1 LAAQAA
7 GQARQLTDAEARLL
21 SQITGV
27 EANTLRQ
34 LSTVEGALN
43 TRLNQLGTNVDT
55 VKSELTATIAA
66 GQAEAADERRGLQ
79 QALIAVGG
87 DVTKLDADTKA
98 RFDEFGEDVNQLFAG
113 VNVDIEGLRQG
124 QVSQADAFAQYQA
137 DASVKAAEAANER
150 RGLQQ
155 SLLNVQGDVT
165 QLDEN
170 TRRQF
175 EEFGG
180 NVNQLFSDVDV
191 DINALQE
198 GQISQAQAQQAF
210 ESSVAGQF
218 SEVGSEL
225 GLLGGQIGGLTSD
238 VAGLGTQIGG
248 IGQGLGQLGEGVGML
263 GAALG
268 AGIGGLQQQQIATQQ
283 ILAQPDPI
291 DWESL
296 QQIQLGYNPYQ
307 QEQFIQQ
314 KPVSKQNLDSLF
326 GRLIG

>member
-1 LAAQAA
+1 M
-7 GQARQLTDAEARLL
+7 
-21 SQITGV
+21 
-27 EANTLRQ
+27 
-34 LSTVEGALN
+34 
-43 TRLNQLGTNVDT
+43 
-55 VKSELTATIAA
+55 
-66 GQAEAADERRGLQ
+66 Q

-175 EEFGG
+175 DAFGED
-180 NVNQLFSDVDV
+180 VNQLFSNVDV
-191 DINALQE
+191 DINALQA
-198 GQISQAQAQQAF
+198 GQISQAEAQQAF

-218 SEVGSEL
+218 GQI
-225 GLLGGQIGGLTSD
+225 GGQIGGLMSD

-248 IGQGLGQLGEGVGML
+248 IGEGLAGLGQGVAGLGVGL
-263 GAALG
+263 L
-268 AGIGGLQQQQIATQQ
+268 GGLTGLGQQQQQIITQLSKPEV
-283 ILAQPDPI
+283 IEFDPFLKGL
-291 DWESL
+291 SPRKMPTPL
-296 QQIQLGYNPYQ
+296 KIQGML
-307 QEQFIQQ
+307 
-314 KPVSKQNLDSLF
+314 V
-326 GRLIG
+326 